1 MISITEMTI
10 AARLSGMDYGKFVH
24 LLRQGLVT
32 LPSMAEIRK
41 RMVTIKTA
49 EPQAARPNTP
59 VIQYS
64 KAGEYIARY
73 DTVKSAAMA
82 LDVDNSC
89 INNAL
94 GSIYRACDGRQK
106 TAYDYQWRYEG
117 DEPPGI
123 ISKARH
129 QQPITV
135 AERLEMTC
143 PICGQVFRG
152 TKRKRYCSPECAHE
166 ADRQWRL
173 KYYKGWRQKRRE
185 TKALDRR

>member
-1 MISITEMTI
+1 MISITEMAI

-24 LLRQGLVT
+24 LLRQGSVT

-41 RMVTIKTA
+41 QMVTIKTA
-49 EPQAARPNTP
+49 VPQVARPNTP

-64 KAGEYIARY
+64 KAGDYIARY

-152 TKRKRYCSPECAHE
+152 TKRKRYCSPACAAVAMKE
-166 ADRQWRL
+166 SSRR
-173 KYYKGWRQKRRE
+173 YRQKSGKRRRKE
-185 TKALDRR
+185 GAD

>member
-1 MISITEMTI
+1 MNLTEMSI
-10 AARLSGMDYGKFVH
+10 AARICGMDYGKFVH

-73 DTVKSAAMA
+73 DTVRAAAMA

-117 DEPPGI
+117 DEPPGSI
-123 ISKARH
+123 VRP

-185 TKALDRR
+185 ERR